1 MSVKSLE
8 GFDVKVRVRTDG
20 MAEWSVV
27 KVVRDINQ
35 KSAAEK
41 PVTGV
46 DVTMDSAFMTAARV
60 AGALGRAP

>member
-8 GFDVKVRVRTDG
+8 GFDVKVRVRADG

-35 KSAAEK
+35 KSADEK
-41 PVTGV
+41 PVAGV
-46 DVTMDSAFMTAARV
+46 DVTVDNAFMTAARV
-60 AGALGRAP
+60 ASRMGRES